1 MFILRRRVVED
12 DRLCMFGFGF
22 NRLMVV
28 MNRTIPVAIAVYRY
42 ALVFFYDVMLD
53 KRKKK
58 IFEIVLTAYTA
69 G

>member
-58 IFEIVLTAYTA
+58 MFEIVLAAYTA

>member
-12 DRLCMFGFGF
+12 DMLCMFGFGF

-28 MNRTIPVAIAVYRY
+28 MNRSIPVAIAVYRY
-42 ALVFFYDVMLD
+42 ALVFYYDVMFD
-53 KRKKK
+53 RRKKK
-58 IFEIVLTAYTA
+58 MLEMILTAYTA